1 MKFLPYIVAFASSF
15 ILTFILTPLVR
26 EMNRKFGMVDNPGER
41 RVNKV
46 PVPRGGGLAL
56 VVGVIVACAIVALRY
71 GQLGVAEGVPG
82 IDVAT
87 FAKLGVL
94 ALAMAALGYTD
105 DKFSLPP
112 KLKLLGQLIIAS
124 LVWIWADLGFHRLWP
139 SINPIVD
146 FAITVFWISGAV
158 NAFNLIDGLDGLA
171 SGLALIATIGM
182 AGALFMVNAPSSA
195 MFHFAFAGGLLA
207 FLRYNYHPASV
218 FLGDCGSM
226 FIGFTLSVMPLATQA
241 TNSFLVSVG
250 VPLLAMGVPVFDTA
264 LAIIRRSLRHLIRR
278 RSKTETTNDKV
289 MTADSD
295 HVHHRI
301 LRAAKLNQRRAAW
314 ILYLTAAF
322 FVLVGLGGM
331 ALQSKAAGL
340 WLFAVA
346 MASVVIFKDMAR
358 IELFDAGRL
367 LNAMARDRT
376 RVARR
381 RFARLATPFYVIFD
395 IFALVAVFFLCY
407 WVMRIDIDREE
418 IRVALPIRV
427 VSVFGLLVFLN
438 AYRTVWSRAMAPN
451 YVRLLLACLFGSMLG
466 SIAIYYAPGIDHAKL
481 KAMTLIYATTSGLAL
496 IMVRMARGLVRDLFY
511 MLDCNRLKGR
521 KDVSRV
527 LVYGSGLRY
536 RAFRRE
542 LVRKTSANDR
552 IIVGLIDDDIL
563 LRGHYIGGLR
573 VLGTLSKAP
582 EIINELNV
590 DAVVIACEV
599 RPEWMK
605 IVYDTLAPTG
615 VKITH
620 FSFSE
625 KELPPPP
632 QEKLKG

>member
-1 MKFLPYIVAFASSF
+1 MKILPYIVAFASSF
-15 ILTFILTPLVR
+15 ALTYILTPLVR
-26 EMNRKFGMVDNPGER
+26 EMNRRLGMVDNPGER
-41 RVNKV
+41 RINKV

-56 VVGVIVACAIVALRY
+56 VVGVIGSCTIIALQF
-71 GQLGVAEGVPG
+71 GNLGVADG
-82 IDVAT
+82 IHNIDLAT
-87 FAKLGVL
+87 FAKLGIL
-94 ALAMAALGYTD
+94 ALAMATVGYID

-112 KLKLLGQLIIAS
+112 KLKLLAQLVIAAF
-124 LVWIWADLGFHRLWP
+124 VWIWAGLGFYRLWP
-139 SINPIVD
+139 SINPCVD
-146 FAITVFWISGAV
+146 FAITVFWIAGAV

-278 RSKTETTNDKV
+278 RNKNETSNDQV

-301 LRAAKLNQRRAAW
+301 LRATKLNQRRAAW
-314 ILYLTAAF
+314 VLYLTAAF
-322 FVLVGLGGM
+322 FVLIGLGGM
-331 ALQSKAAGL
+331 ALRSKAAGL
-340 WLFAVA
+340 WLFAFA

-376 RVARR
+376 RVTRR
-381 RFARLATPFYVIFD
+381 RIARLTTPFYVIFD
-395 IFALVAVFFLCY
+395 IFALVFVFFLCY
-407 WVMRIDIDREE
+407 WVMRIDIGREE
-418 IRVALPIRV
+418 MRVALPIRV
-427 VSVFGLLVFLN
+427 VSTFAFLVFLN
-438 AYRTVWSRAMAPN
+438 AYRTVWARAMPSN
-451 YVRLLLACLFGSMLG
+451 YIRLMLACIFGSMLG
-466 SIAIYYAPGIDHAKL
+466 SIAIYYAPGVAHAKL
-481 KAMTLIYATTSGLAL
+481 KAMTLIYATTSCLAL
-496 IMVRMARGLVRDLFY
+496 VVVRLARRALGDLFY
-511 MLDCNRLKGR
+511 ALDCSRLKGR

-542 LVRKTSANDR
+542 LVRNSSANDR

-582 EIINELNV
+582 EIINTLNV
-590 DAVVIACEV
+590 DAVIIACEV

-615 VKITH
+615 VKITL

-625 KELPPPP
+625 KELPPPK
-632 QEKLKG
+632 EGR

>member
-1 MKFLPYIVAFASSF
+1 MKPLPYLIAFASSF
-15 ILTFILTPLVR
+15 ALTFVLTPLVR
-26 EMNRKFGMVDNPGER
+26 EMNRRFGMVDKPGAR
-41 RVNKV
+41 RINTI

-56 VVGVIVACAIVALRY
+56 VIGVIAACAIVAVQY
-71 GQLGVAEGVPG
+71 GKLGAAGATG

-87 FAKLGVL
+87 FSKLGIL
-94 ALAMAALGYTD
+94 AASIAAIGYID

-112 KLKLLGQLIIAS
+112 KLKLLGQLAVAS
-124 LVWIWADLGFHRLWP
+124 LVWFWAGLGFHRLWP
-139 SINPIVD
+139 EINPIVD
-146 FAITVFWISGAV
+146 CAITTFWIAGAI

-171 SGLALIATIGM
+171 SGLALIATVGM
-182 AGALFMVNAPSSA
+182 AGALFMIGASQSA

-250 VPLLAMGVPVFDTA
+250 VPLLAMGVPVFDTS

-278 RSKTETTNDKV
+278 RNKNETTNDQV
-289 MTADSD
+289 MTADAD
-295 HVHHRI
+295 HLHHRI
-301 LRAAKLNQRRAAW
+301 LRATKLNQRRAAW

-331 ALQSKAAGL
+331 ALKSKAAGL

-346 MASVVIFKDMAR
+346 VASIVIVKDMSR

-367 LNAMARDRT
+367 LSAMARDRA
-376 RVARR
+376 RASRR
-381 RFARLATPFYVIFD
+381 RFARLATPFYLAFD

-407 WVMRIDIDREE
+407 WVMGFSIDREE

-427 VSVFGLLVFLN
+427 VSVFLLLVCMN
-438 AYRTVWSRAMAPN
+438 AYRTVWSRAMPSN
-451 YVRLLLACLFGSMLG
+451 YLRLLIACIFGAMLG
-466 SIAIYYAPGIDHAKL
+466 SIAIYYAPGIEHAKL
-481 KAMTLIYATTSGLAL
+481 KAMTLVYATTSSVAL
-496 IMVRMARGLVRDLFY
+496 VIVRLARGLVRDMFY
-511 MLDCNRLKGR
+511 ALDCARLKGR
-521 KDVSRV
+521 KDVSRI

-542 LVRKTSANDR
+542 LVRNTAANDR

-573 VLGTLSKAP
+573 VMGTLMQAQ

-605 IVYDTLAPTG
+605 IIHDTLAPTG

-620 FSFSE
+620 FSFAE
-625 KELPPPP
+625 KGLTV
-632 QEKLKG
+632 